1 LSCDFRHLSIGVVK
15 IISPIELNL
24 ITNILSFLDTPQNY
38 INYPNFALMKFIDT
52 HSHLYSS
59 EFDSDRLLI
68 IKEAISAGVSTILL
82 PNISSKYTKGMLELC
97 DEFPQNCFP
106 MMGLHPCDVNEDNIE
121 EELLHVEQELAK
133 GKYIAV
139 GEIGL
144 DLYWDKTKLE
154 VQKKA
159 FIYQIELA
167 KKYKLPIA
175 IHVRNSFIE
184 AIEIIEKLNNESL
197 RGVFHCFTGSV
208 EDAQRVINL
217 GNFYLG
223 IGGVLTFK
231 NSGLDKTIAE
241 IQLQHLILET
251 DAPYLAPTPFRGK
264 RNESK
269 YILNIAEK
277 LAEVQQ
283 IEIEEVAKI
292 TTINAKKLFGL

>member
-1 LSCDFRHLSIGVVK
+1 M
-15 IISPIELNL
+15 
-24 ITNILSFLDTPQNY
+24 Q
-38 INYPNFALMKFIDT
+38 FIDT

-59 EFDSDRLLI
+59 QFDEDRTQAI
-68 IKEAISAGVSTILL
+68 NDAISAGVSTILL
-82 PNISSKYTKGMLELC
+82 PNISSEYTKGMLEVC
-97 DEFPQNCFP
+97 GEFPENCFP

-121 EELLHVEQELAK
+121 GELLHVEQELAK

-154 VQKKA
+154 IQKKA
-159 FIYQIELA
+159 FIHQIELA

-175 IHVRNSFIE
+175 IHVRDSFAE
-184 AIEIIEKLNNESL
+184 AIEIIEKLNDESL
-197 RGVFHCFTGSV
+197 SGVFHCFTGRV

-217 GNFYLG
+217 GDFYLG

-231 NSGLDKTIAE
+231 NSGLDKTIAK
-241 IQLQHLILET
+241 IKLQNLILET
-251 DAPYLAPTPFRGK
+251 DAPYLAPAPFRGK

-269 YILNIAEK
+269 YIVNIAEK

-283 IEIEEVAKI
+283 IDIDHVARI
-292 TTINAKKLFGL
+292 TTLNAKKLFGL

>member
-1 LSCDFRHLSIGVVK
+1 M
-15 IISPIELNL
+15 
-24 ITNILSFLDTPQNY
+24 Q
-38 INYPNFALMKFIDT
+38 FIDT

-59 EFDSDRLLI
+59 QFDKDRTQTI
-68 IKEAISAGVSTILL
+68 NDAISTGVSTILL
-82 PNISSKYTKGMLELC
+82 PNISSEYTKGMLAIC
-97 DEFPQNCFP
+97 DEFPENCFP
-106 MMGLHPCDVNEDNIE
+106 MMGLHPCDVNKDNIE
-121 EELLHVEQELAK
+121 AEILHVEHELAI

-231 NSGLDKTIAE
+231 NSGLDKTIAAIE
-241 IQLQHLILET
+241 LQNLILET
-251 DAPYLAPTPFRGK
+251 DAPFLAPTPFRGK

-269 YILNIAEK
+269 YIVNIAEK
-277 LAEVQQ
+277 LSEVYQ
-283 IEIEEVAKI
+283 IEISDVTKI
-292 TTINAKKLFGL
+292 TTLNAKKLFGL

>member
-1 LSCDFRHLSIGVVK
+1 M
-15 IISPIELNL
+15 
-24 ITNILSFLDTPQNY
+24 Q
-38 INYPNFALMKFIDT
+38 FIDT

-59 EFDSDRLLI
+59 QFDEDRTQAI
-68 IKEAISAGVSTILL
+68 NDAISAGVSTILL
-82 PNISSKYTKGMLELC
+82 PNISSEYTKGMLEVC
-97 DEFPQNCFP
+97 GEFPENCFP

-121 EELLHVEQELAK
+121 GELLHVEQELAK

-154 VQKKA
+154 IQKKA
-159 FIYQIELA
+159 FIHQIELA

-175 IHVRNSFIE
+175 IHVRDSFAE
-184 AIEIIEKLNNESL
+184 AIEIIEKLNDESL
-197 RGVFHCFTGSV
+197 TGVFHCFTGRV

-217 GNFYLG
+217 GDFYLG

-231 NSGLDKTIAE
+231 NSGLDKTIAKIE
-241 IQLQHLILET
+241 LQNLILET
-251 DAPYLAPTPFRGK
+251 DAPYLAPAPFRGK

-269 YILNIAEK
+269 YMVNIAEK

-283 IEIEEVAKI
+283 IDIDHVARI
-292 TTINAKKLFGL
+292 TTLNAKKLFGL

>member
-1 LSCDFRHLSIGVVK
+1 M
-15 IISPIELNL
+15 
-24 ITNILSFLDTPQNY
+24 Q
-38 INYPNFALMKFIDT
+38 FIDT

-59 EFDSDRLLI
+59 QFDEDRTQAI
-68 IKEAISAGVSTILL
+68 NDAISAGVSTILL
-82 PNISSKYTKGMLELC
+82 PNISSEYTKGMLEVC
-97 DEFPQNCFP
+97 GEFPENCFP

-121 EELLHVEQELAK
+121 GELIHVEHELAK

-154 VQKKA
+154 IQKKA
-159 FIYQIELA
+159 FIHQIELA

-175 IHVRNSFIE
+175 IHVRDSFAE
-184 AIEIIEKLNNESL
+184 AIEIIEKLNDESL
-197 RGVFHCFTGSV
+197 SGVFHCFTGRV

-217 GNFYLG
+217 GDFYLG

-231 NSGLDKTIAE
+231 NSGLDKTIAKIE
-241 IQLQHLILET
+241 LQNLILET
-251 DAPYLAPTPFRGK
+251 DAPYLAPAPFRGK

-269 YILNIAEK
+269 YIVNIAEK

-283 IEIEEVAKI
+283 IDIDHVARI
-292 TTINAKKLFGL
+292 TTLNAKKLFGL

>member
-1 LSCDFRHLSIGVVK
+1 M
-15 IISPIELNL
+15 
-24 ITNILSFLDTPQNY
+24 Q
-38 INYPNFALMKFIDT
+38 FIDT

-59 EFDSDRLLI
+59 QFDDDRTQAI
-68 IKEAISAGVSTILL
+68 NDAISAGVSTILL
-82 PNISSKYTKGMLELC
+82 PNISSEYTKGMLELC
-97 DEFPQNCFP
+97 DEFPENCFP

-121 EELLHVEQELAK
+121 GELLHVKQELAK

-159 FIYQIELA
+159 FIHQIELA
-167 KKYKLPIA
+167 KKHKLPIA
-175 IHVRNSFIE
+175 IHVRDSFAE
-184 AIEIIEKLNNESL
+184 AIEIIEKLNDESL

-208 EDAQRVINL
+208 EDAQRVTKL
-217 GNFYLG
+217 GGFYLG

-231 NSGLDKTIAE
+231 NSGLDKTIADIE
-241 IQLQHLILET
+241 LQHLILET

-269 YILNIAEK
+269 YIVNIAEK
-277 LAEVQQ
+277 IAEVQQ
-283 IEIEEVAKI
+283 IEIEDVAKI
-292 TTINAKKLFGL
+292 TTLNAKKLFGL

>member
-1 LSCDFRHLSIGVVK
+1 M
-15 IISPIELNL
+15 
-24 ITNILSFLDTPQNY
+24 Q
-38 INYPNFALMKFIDT
+38 FIDT

-59 EFDSDRLLI
+59 QFDEDRTQAI
-68 IKEAISAGVSTILL
+68 NDAISAGVSTILL
-82 PNISSKYTKGMLELC
+82 PNISSEYTKGMIEVC
-97 DEFPQNCFP
+97 GEFPENCFP

-121 EELLHVEQELAK
+121 GELLHVEQELAK

-154 VQKKA
+154 IQKKA
-159 FIYQIELA
+159 FIHQIELA

-175 IHVRNSFIE
+175 IHVRDSFAE
-184 AIEIIEKLNNESL
+184 AIEIIEKLNDESL
-197 RGVFHCFTGSV
+197 SGVFHCFTGRV

-217 GNFYLG
+217 GDFYLG

-231 NSGLDKTIAE
+231 NSGLDKTIAKIE
-241 IQLQHLILET
+241 LQNLILET
-251 DAPYLAPTPFRGK
+251 DAPYLAPAPFRGK

-269 YILNIAEK
+269 YMVNIAEK

-283 IEIEEVAKI
+283 IDIDHVARI
-292 TTINAKKLFGL
+292 TTLNAKKLFGL